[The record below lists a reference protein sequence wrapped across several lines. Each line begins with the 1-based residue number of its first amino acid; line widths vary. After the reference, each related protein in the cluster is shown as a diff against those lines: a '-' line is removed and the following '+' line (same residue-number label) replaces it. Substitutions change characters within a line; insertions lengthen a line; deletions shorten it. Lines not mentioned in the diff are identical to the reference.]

1 MSNLSNLMQ
10 NGSVQPAEPEVFES
24 MTENQMSQ
32 IMMIALEDVAIE
44 EMQES
49 VSNDGGQSI
58 LEGAIPEDLVV
69 MEKTIVRMDKKAK
82 KQRAYKLAILQCA
95 KDDDNKEYKQLE
107 TLWKMEK
114 FIMRRLEKRYAQ
126 KARSRMK
133 QTAKKANGKG
143 LVEKVKT
150 ALSKPTLTRSQRETQ
165 KALAGQTK
173 IPSQVKSQFTSI
185 SAKIG
190 GKI

>member
-1 MSNLSNLMQ
+1 MSNLSSLMQ
-10 NGSVQPAEPEVFES
+10 NGNVQVAEPAAFES
-24 MTENQMSQ
+24 MTESQMAQ
-32 IMMIALEDVAIE
+32 IMTVALEDTAVE
-44 EMQES
+44 EMLES
-49 VSNDGGQSI
+49 LSADGNQSV
-58 LEGAIPEDLVV
+58 LEGVAPEDLAV

-82 KQRAYKLAILQCA
+82 RQRAYKLAILQCA

-133 QTAKKANGKG
+133 QTAKKASGNGI
-143 LVEKVKT
+143 VAKVKN
-150 ALSKPTLTRSQRETQ
+150 ALTRSERETQ
-165 KALAGQTK
+165 KAMSGQTK
-173 IPSQVKSQFTSI
+173 VPSQVKSQFNSI

-190 GKI
+190 SKI

>member
-1 MSNLSNLMQ
+1 MSNLSSLMQ
-10 NGSVQPAEPEVFES
+10 NGNVQVAEPAAFES
-24 MTENQMSQ
+24 MTESQMAQ
-32 IMMIALEDVAIE
+32 IMTVALEDTAVE
-44 EMQES
+44 EMLES
-49 VSNDGGQSI
+49 QSV
-58 LEGAIPEDLVV
+58 LEGVAPEDLAV

-82 KQRAYKLAILQCA
+82 RQRAYKLAILQCA

-133 QTAKKANGKG
+133 QTAKKASGNGI
-143 LVEKVKT
+143 VAKVKN
-150 ALSKPTLTRSQRETQ
+150 ALTRSERETQ
-165 KALAGQTK
+165 KALSGQTK
-173 IPSQVKSQFTSI
+173 VPSQVKSQFNSI

-190 GKI
+190 SKI